1 MASIDPTRTNSEL
14 DLLIDMYV
22 SCDYDMRFNF
32 HQFQLIFNGGG
43 YTRNPPPVGI
53 HEALAPAWA
62 NVECSQDADCVIV
75 SYRCIVVSNFPGFSQ

>member
-32 HQFQLIFNGGG
+32 HQFQLIFNGGDIHVILYPLG
-43 YTRNPPPVGI
+43 STR
-53 HEALAPAWA
+53 
-62 NVECSQDADCVIV
+62 
-75 SYRCIVVSNFPGFSQ
+75 R